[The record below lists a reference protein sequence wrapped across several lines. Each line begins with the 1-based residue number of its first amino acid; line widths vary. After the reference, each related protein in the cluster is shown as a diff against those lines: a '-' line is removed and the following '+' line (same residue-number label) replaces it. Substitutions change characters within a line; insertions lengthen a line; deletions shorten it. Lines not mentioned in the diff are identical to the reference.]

1 MKTGVVA
8 LWLPLGYTAGYL
20 ALLLFVAAP
29 LRRLGAYTISDFAEA
44 RLGSPALRRL
54 AGCIVLG
61 IVAFYLVPQL
71 KGAGLTLGQAVGAPY
86 WVGVACVGVVVAGI
100 VASGGMRGITYVQAF
115 QFWAKTF
122 AIALPAILLLMHLGG
137 LPERAVLFGREYPHA
152 GAAGLTIQLSA
163 PERVTFPVATAYR
176 INGRPASAGRN
187 ATVELPAGRLRLPP
201 GAAVP
206 VAEGTTAQRGAGWS
220 RPVGN
225 GDANSPLAV
234 YSLLIATFLG
244 TMGLPHILVRFYTN
258 QNGTMARR
266 TTVRVLGL
274 LALFYAFPAVYGA
287 LGRVLVPQLYATGNT
302 DAVVLELPQA
312 AWPGTVGELL
322 GALVAAGAFAAFLST
337 ASGLMVS
344 LAGTLASDLGRRRGR
359 RGFRVAALAGVVP
372 PMLLALFARD
382 LDISV
387 LVGWAFALAASTF
400 CPLLLLG
407 IWWSRLTARGAAAG
421 LASGALLATGC
432 IFTGLALHG
441 RSVELDALLVQPA
454 VLTVPAAFAVMVVVS
469 LLDRARRADTELLAL
484 HAPEGLGLG
493 QERESLPV

>member
-1 MKTGVVA
+1 
-8 LWLPLGYTAGYL
+8 
-20 ALLLFVAAP
+20 
-29 LRRLGAYTISDFAEA
+29 
-44 RLGSPALRRL
+44 
-54 AGCIVLG
+54 
-61 IVAFYLVPQL
+61 
-71 KGAGLTLGQAVGAPY
+71 
-86 WVGVACVGVVVAGI
+86 
-100 VASGGMRGITYVQAF
+100 
-115 QFWAKTF
+115 
-122 AIALPAILLLMHLGG
+122 
-137 LPERAVLFGREYPHA
+137 
-152 GAAGLTIQLSA
+152 
-163 PERVTFPVATAYR
+163 
-176 INGRPASAGRN
+176 
-187 ATVELPAGRLRLPP
+187 
-201 GAAVP
+201 
-206 VAEGTTAQRGAGWS
+206 
-220 RPVGN
+220 VGN
-225 GDANSPLAV
+225 GDQNSPLAV

-287 LGRVLVPQLYATGNT
+287 LGRVLVPQLYATGTT

-344 LAGTLASDLGRRRGR
+344 LAGTLSSDLGRRRGR
-359 RGFRVAALAGVVP
+359 RGFRVAALVGVVP
-372 PMLLALFARD
+372 PVLLALFARD

-421 LASGALLATGC
+421 LASGALLATGS

-441 RSVELDALLVQPA
+441 RSVGLDALLVQPA
-454 VLTVPAAFAVMVVVS
+454 VLTVPAAFAVMVAVS

-493 QERESLPV
+493 QERESIPV